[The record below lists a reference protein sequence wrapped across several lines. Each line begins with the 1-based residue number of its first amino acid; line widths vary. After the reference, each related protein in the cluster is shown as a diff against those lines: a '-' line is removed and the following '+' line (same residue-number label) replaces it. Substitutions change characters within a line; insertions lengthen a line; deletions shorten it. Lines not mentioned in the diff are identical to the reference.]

1 MATKKISD
9 RLKENFP
16 ERKKIPVVFYQT
28 NTNKRLSVDYINNI
42 FNDVVKVFSI
52 KTTDDIINLFE
63 NYDYLNFI
71 KLNDIEKFNS
81 KDINEYIDKN
91 IKDNLKTICSD
102 NDIINKE
109 VCPFEIYTL
118 TEDDYDQN
126 IKGNNSYNFF
136 VLNSSGKLSLFN
148 KSDRAII
155 DKKIKEGGIDSKKN
169 IYNENKYFNTL
180 ENFIDFF
187 LRNCRILFLSKKE
200 DYKTKK
206 SNIGIKYNTEVLY
219 SKYEDIKKIDL
230 FDDLKAIL
238 NYSLKSR
245 EYNLYLHNSLWAEY
259 FLQKEADGLSV
270 IDNQFNILYAN
281 EKRRQRHKNNILGK
295 KCYKVFRDKENICEN
310 CFLHECFTNKD
321 NNNNLSERQL
331 NIINDSEEIKVKDKA
346 GNSYFLTEYNRIVK
360 VNCYQ
365 TFLGISACKD
375 TNVSCEIIE
384 MTKEIQKEEQKEGQD
399 EKQKI
404 DSVLATIKKKFI
416 DDIHFENIRVYENFN
431 NPDDSENPTLVLIDS
446 TVNGYNKGDV
456 IIDSESMTDKGF
468 HKTEKLSAL
477 DFFTK
482 TKNDK
487 RLVCFEKTNLEPE
500 SKIYNTISHI
510 TPDKW
515 IGIPLWNGDQLIGS
529 VCMDMGEKAE
539 KWQLINHGIN
549 HQLQIGSEY
558 LASTFKNL
566 LTRIRLEKS
575 RKIIKIISDLASKE
589 NIVEGLLE
597 KITKEE
603 AHTVAIWYEVYQINS
618 TDILEKNLFYK
629 IKFFACNG
637 KNEKSKSN
645 FKINSNEILNKENEF
660 CIINDLKNEKEY
672 IKTYLE
678 NKTDFDFSKISKVSI
693 PIRLRDQNEN
703 PRHVLQLITGVGKGD
718 IPFTYHD
725 YELYKDV
732 IGNHFAEIYKSSYER
747 SSILNI
753 IQSITK
759 KINEGERVDE
769 LTSSLFSQ
777 VSQIYPETIWCL
789 YYKNKNTLELIY
801 QSPNI
806 ILSPCEF
813 IESYEI
819 TEKGKDPVLL
829 KKEGKYSLTVDLFHN
844 DFGNTPYK
852 YFKNYNDLINFVED
866 SINSIQGTKHERG
879 YEKAKNFSELN
890 LHIKYKGEK
899 VGILRVQELK
909 NDAFDFDFINFAL
922 IFAELTGNI
931 IGLLEEIDAKKK
943 YENSLA
949 HALRSPINSVKWT
962 METIPRK
969 LDINSIDSYLNM
981 NRQLTDNSTYWLYR
995 LLYNVKTG
1003 INIANFYVEN
1013 INSLNFNNYQF
1024 NNGIDIRKIVLGICF
1039 LKMDE
1044 ARTNKRG
1051 LIIDIKD
1058 LTETGRKAYL
1068 IKGDES
1074 KLKLAIFN
1082 IIDNAIKYS
1091 LKVKGEFKPIEI
1103 YEEYDEKNDFLIYR
1117 IRNYG
1122 EPPTDRPQDL
1132 VKYGFRGSN
1141 AKNYNI
1147 DGTGEGLARCKDI
1160 FKKHFGFIRMETN
1173 SHSSYTEVKLFIN
1186 LSKNLLLKN
1195 KKK

>member
-1 MATKKISD
+1 MAAKKISD

-16 ERKKIPVVFYQT
+16 DWKKIPVVFYQT
-28 NTNKRLSVDYINNI
+28 KDNNSLSVENINNI
-42 FNDVVKVFSI
+42 FSCVVKVTPLNTLDSI
-52 KTTDDIINLFE
+52 IDLFE

-71 KLNDIEKFNS
+71 KLNDIEKFNNKGINELND
-81 KDINEYIDKN
+81 KDIIN
-91 IKDNLKTICSD
+91 NLKTICSD
-102 NDIINKE
+102 SDIIDKE
-109 VCPFEIYTL
+109 VCPFEVYTL
-118 TEDDYDQN
+118 KEEDYN
-126 IKGNNSYNFF
+126 KIYGKKPFNFF
-136 VLNSSGKLSLFN
+136 VLNSSGKLSIFD
-148 KSDRAII
+148 KSDRTII
-155 DKKIKEGGIDSKKN
+155 EEKINEGGINSDKI
-169 IYNENKYFNTL
+169 IYKDEKFNTL
-180 ENFIDFF
+180 EGFITFF
-187 LRNCRILFLSKKE
+187 VRNCKILFLSKKE
-200 DYKTKK
+200 DYQTAKTI
-206 SNIGIKYNTEVLY
+206 NGILYNSEVLY
-219 SKYEDIKKIDL
+219 PKYKDLKKIDL
-230 FDDLKAIL
+230 FEDMKAIL
-238 NYSLKSR
+238 NYSLKAK
-245 EYNLYLHNSLWAEY
+245 EYNLYQHNSLWAEY
-259 FLQKEADGLSV
+259 FLQKEADGISV

-295 KCYKVFRDKENICEN
+295 KCYKVFRNKEQTCDN
-310 CFLHECFTNKD
+310 CFFDDCFTNKD
-321 NNNNLSERQL
+321 NYKLSERQL

-346 GNSYFLTEYNRIVK
+346 GNSYYLTEYNRIVN

-384 MTKEIQKEEQKEGQD
+384 MTKEIQREEQNENHD

-404 DSVLATIKKKFI
+404 DFVLSTIKKKFI
-416 DDIHFENIRVYENFN
+416 EDIHFENIRVYENFN
-431 NPDDSENPTLVLIDS
+431 NPDDNENPTLVLIDS
-446 TVNGYNKGDV
+446 TVSGYNKGDI
-456 IIDSESMTDKGF
+456 IIDSKSMKDKGF
-468 HKTEKLSAL
+468 YKTENLSAL
-477 DFFTK
+477 DFFNK
-482 TKNDK
+482 TKENK
-487 RLVCFEKTNLEPE
+487 RLVCFDKTYLKPDSRIFN
-500 SKIYNTISHI
+500 KINHI
-510 TPDKW
+510 VPDKW

-529 VCMDMGEKAE
+529 VCIDMGEKAE
-539 KWQLINHGIN
+539 KWKLINHGIN

-575 RKIIKIISDLASKE
+575 RRLIEIISKLTSKK
-589 NIVEGLLE
+589 NIIEGLLE
-597 KITKEE
+597 KITEEE
-603 AHTVAIWYEVYQINS
+603 AHTVAIWYEAYKNHS
-618 TDILEKNLFYK
+618 TGMPEKDFYR
-629 IKFFACNG
+629 IKFIAYNG
-637 KNEKSKSN
+637 KNERFKSIN
-645 FKINSNEILNKENEF
+645 IINSKELLNNGNKF
-660 CIINDLKNEKEY
+660 CIINELKYEKDY

-693 PIRLRDQNEN
+693 PIRLRDQYEY

-725 YELYKDV
+725 FELYKDV

-747 SSILNI
+747 SSILYI

-759 KINEGERVDE
+759 KLKEGEDVDN
-769 LTSSLFSQ
+769 LTSSLFSK

-789 YYKNKNTLELIY
+789 YLKNKNILELIY
-801 QSPNI
+801 KSPNI
-806 ILSPCEF
+806 TLSPCEF

-819 TEKGKDPVLL
+819 PEKGKDAVQL

-852 YFKNYNDLINFVED
+852 YFKNYKDLINFVED
-866 SINSIQGTKHERG
+866 SIKSIQGTKHERG

-909 NDAFDFDFINFAL
+909 NEAFDFDFMNFAL

-969 LDINSIDSYLNM
+969 LDIKSIDSYLNM
-981 NRQLTDNSTYWLYR
+981 NRKLTDNSTYWLYR

-1044 ARTNKRG
+1044 ARTNKKG
-1051 LIIDIKD
+1051 LIINIKD
-1058 LTETGRKAYL
+1058 LIETGRKTHL

-1074 KLKLAIFN
+1074 KFKLAIFN

-1160 FKKHFGFIRMETN
+1160 FEKHVGFIRIETN
-1173 SHSSYTEVKLFIN
+1173 LHAMFTEVRFCIN